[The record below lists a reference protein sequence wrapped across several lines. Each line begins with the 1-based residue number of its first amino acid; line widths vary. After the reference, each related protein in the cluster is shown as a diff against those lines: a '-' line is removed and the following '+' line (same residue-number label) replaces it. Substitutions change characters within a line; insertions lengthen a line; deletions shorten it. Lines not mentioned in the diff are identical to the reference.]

1 MHSVPKTDRRDLS
14 KSGIM
19 PRPVF
24 EPDVKREPPAPHMP
38 DFQDHSNLS
47 DVLPDIQE
55 GHDTSAVGDADY
67 INGN

>member
-1 MHSVPKTDRRDLS
+1 
-14 KSGIM
+14 M

-55 GHDTSAVGDADY
+55 GHDTTAVGDADY